1 MCYRSERLLVYRD
14 EEGSLLTRYNR
25 RAVPPVRYSH
35 DVALSIAKPDEALP
49 LPAEKPVLS
58 LVAFT
63 TSGKEVAR
71 AYDYGPGPSRRGLS
85 PAFELSLRPT
95 GREKERSRYAREQ
108 RKRAPQREVRAV
120 HPRARRAFFGAMPS
134 PEPSYRLVRIARSC
148 TSPLHPNLVD
158 GLTNPPLLLCSRR
171 QGPGS
176 LEKCTFWSARR
187 SGGARH
193 NFFTAARAAEQA
205 GAAHCSALLTL
216 TCAKWIKGFSSAGRA
231 ADSLRRIAL
240 SALMLSIA
248 HSSSSCSVKE

>member
-134 PEPSYRLVRIARSC
+134 PEPSYRLPTAGSGITREMYLLVG
-148 TSPLHPNLVD
+148 SPLRW
-158 GLTNPPLLLCSRR
+158 GPPQLFYSRTGRGASWCSSLLCTLDVDMRKVD
-171 QGPGS
+171 QGLLFGRPGS
-176 LEKCTFWSARR
+176 RQLAKDCIERLNAINSA
-187 SGGARH
+187 
-193 NFFTAARAAEQA
+193 Q
-205 GAAHCSALLTL
+205 
-216 TCAKWIKGFSSAGRA
+216 
-231 ADSLRRIAL
+231 
-240 SALMLSIA
+240 
-248 HSSSSCSVKE
+248 